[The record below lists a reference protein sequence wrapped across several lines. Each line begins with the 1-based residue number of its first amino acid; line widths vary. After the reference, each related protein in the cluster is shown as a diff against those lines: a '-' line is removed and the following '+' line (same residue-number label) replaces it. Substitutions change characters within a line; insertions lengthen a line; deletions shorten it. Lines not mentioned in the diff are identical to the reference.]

1 MISNLN
7 KDEAEFLNRIREDK
21 NNSSVYF
28 KIENVE
34 ELNLFLKLS
43 LRSILFSTF
52 YFSKINLLYGVI
64 MIINCYIL

>member
-52 YFSKINLLYGVI
+52 YLVR
-64 MIINCYIL
+64 